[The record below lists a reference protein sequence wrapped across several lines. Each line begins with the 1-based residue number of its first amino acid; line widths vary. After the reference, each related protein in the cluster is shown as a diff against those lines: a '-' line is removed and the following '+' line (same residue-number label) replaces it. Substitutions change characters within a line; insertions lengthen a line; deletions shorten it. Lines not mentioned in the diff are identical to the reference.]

1 MKPLQLIQFYDSS
14 LVIKLFSARHYHSI
28 LPVARL
34 VSRLGDGHFYLV
46 AGLLSWLIQGWDY
59 GLFAALLLVFA
70 IERPVY
76 YLLKNTLRRN
86 RPFCV
91 LAIESQVKPSDR
103 FSFPSGHT
111 SAAFAFAI
119 VCMQFFP
126 LLSLPLLLLAAA
138 IGFSRIVLGVHY
150 PTDILMG
157 VLLGIVIAYFS
168 LSL

>member
-1 MKPLQLIQFYDSS
+1 MKPLQLIQSYDSS
-14 LVIKLFSARHYHSI
+14 LIVKLFSARHYHSI
-28 LPVARL
+28 LPLARF
-34 VSRLGDGHFYLV
+34 VSRLGDGYLYLLL
-46 AGLLSWLIQGWDY
+46 GLLSWLVQGWDH

-70 IERPVY
+70 IERPLY
-76 YLLKNTLRRN
+76 YVLKNTLRRN

-91 LAIESQVKPSDR
+91 LAIENQVKPSDR

-119 VCMQFFP
+119 ICMQFFP
-126 LLSLPLLLLAAA
+126 LLSLPLLLLASS

-150 PTDILMG
+150 PTDVLMG
-157 VLLGIVIAYFS
+157 ILLGIAVAYFS